1 MVAKRHHF
9 VPKCYL
15 EAFCVQGDKKKAP
28 DIYVF
33 DAITRKGFRTSP
45 DNVALQ
51 TDFNT
56 IDLEGHK
63 SDAVELAMA
72 SVESDIGPALVRIIA
87 AKSLANEEDRILLL
101 NLIGMLHVRNPR
113 LRERFRQF
121 RDRVAK
127 IILDVAMSSRKMWDS
142 QVQKAEDAGYI
153 PQDADTDY
161 DKMKKDFNPDDYRIE
176 VPNEENI
183 HTEMGTFDHAL
194 PLLFDRK
201 WLLLKAPKDSAGFV
215 TCDHPV
221 SLIWSEPDPKRRNL
235 RIGLKLKGTEILFP
249 ISPHLAAL
257 GAYELE
263 NGECDITE
271 EEVASCNGTVILNS
285 HRQVYARTMS
295 FTYQIDQS
303 KPPRKASELLEDE
316 RFKPTP

>member
-127 IILDVAMSSRKMWDS
+127 IILDVAMSSRKMWDR
-142 QVQKAEDAGYI
+142 
-153 PQDADTDY
+153 
-161 DKMKKDFNPDDYRIE
+161 YR
-176 VPNEENI
+176 
-183 HTEMGTFDHAL
+183 
-194 PLLFDRK
+194 
-201 WLLLKAPKDSAGFV
+201 
-215 TCDHPV
+215 
-221 SLIWSEPDPKRRNL
+221 KRRMPATYRKTL
-235 RIGLKLKGTEILFP
+235 IL
-249 ISPHLAAL
+249 
-257 GAYELE
+257 
-263 NGECDITE
+263 T
-271 EEVASCNGTVILNS
+271 TT
-285 HRQVYARTMS
+285 R
-295 FTYQIDQS
+295 
-303 KPPRKASELLEDE
+303 
-316 RFKPTP
+316 

>member
-15 EAFCVQGDKKKAP
+15 EAFCVQGDKKKAS

-33 DAITRKGFRTSP
+33 DAVTRKDFRTSP

-56 IDLEGHK
+56 VDLEGHEP
-63 SDAVELAMA
+63 DAFELAMA
-72 SVESDIGPALVRIIA
+72 SVESDIGPALVRIMA
-87 AKSLANEEDRILLL
+87 ARSLANKEDRILLL
-101 NLIGMLHVRNPR
+101 NLVGLLHIRNPR

-127 IILDVAMSSRKMWDS
+127 RILDVAMSSRKMWES
-142 QVQKAEDAGYI
+142 QIRKAKDAGYVA
-153 PQDADTDY
+153 QDADTGY
-161 DKMKKDFNPDDYRIE
+161 DKMKEGFNPDHYRIE

-183 HTEMGTFDHAL
+183 RTEMGTFDHAL

-201 WLLLKAPKDSAGFV
+201 WVLLKAPMDSPGFV

-221 SLIWSEPDPKRRNL
+221 SLIWSEPDPKRRNF
-235 RIGLKLKGTEILFP
+235 RIGLKHKGTEILFP
-249 ISPHLAAL
+249 ISPHLAIV

-263 NGECDITE
+263 NGECDVTE
-271 EEVASCNGTVILNS
+271 EQVASCNGTTILNS
-285 HRQVYARTMS
+285 HRQVYARTIS

-303 KPPRKASELLEDE
+303 KPARRASELLEDE
-316 RFKPTP
+316 RFKQTT